1 MRGRKGSLGVMLA
14 RPVAIS
20 AFTID
25 HAPKHMTLDPGATPR
40 FGELWGLVREKL
52 ESLHAASH
60 MSRLSVLNSSDM
72 FQKVGL
78 GAQAKRHYDNYD
90 FVKLGTFTYDW
101 NNRIPFQTFHVPPET
116 IAILGDIR
124 FDTVLLAI
132 LDNWGSEDFTCLYR
146 VRIHSK

>member
-1 MRGRKGSLGVMLA
+1 
-14 RPVAIS
+14 
-20 AFTID
+20 
-25 HAPKHMTLDPGATPR
+25 
-40 FGELWGLVREKL
+40 
-52 ESLHAASH
+52 
-60 MSRLSVLNSSDM
+60 M

-78 GAQAKRHYDNYD
+78 GAQAKRHYGDYD

-101 NNRIPFQTFHVPPET
+101 GNHIPFQTFHVPAET
-116 IAILGDIR
+116 ADILGDLR